1 MYVILGSVKLEKK
14 MRLCKFFTKKQWYI
28 NFYTKIMPNVLFLTI
43 KNVGIKKIDCL
54 PTTNLN

>member
-1 MYVILGSVKLEKK
+1 
-14 MRLCKFFTKKQWYI
+14 MRLCKFFTKKYKYI
-28 NFYTKIMPNVLFLTI
+28 SFYTKIMPIVLFLTI